1 MGRKKI
7 VAANWKM
14 NLNYAEAM
22 ALADAVAE
30 SIHEDQETNVILA
43 PPFIYLHE
51 IAHQVLRDSAIAVA
65 AQNCSD
71 QRSGAFTGEVAASML
86 SSIGVDYVLIGH
98 SERRN
103 YFHEENLLL
112 AEKVKRALENSLLPV
127 YCCGETN
134 EQRKSNSQFE
144 IVKQQLE
151 PGLFHLTTNQLEEC
165 VIAYEPVWAIGT
177 GVNATAKQAQEMH
190 RFIRESIREKYS
202 AQTAENMSILYGGSV
217 TPANARELFSCPDV
231 DGGLV
236 GGASLK
242 IHEFKLIIEAMEE
255 LVK

>member
-7 VAANWKM
+7 VAGNWKM

-30 SIHEDQETNVILA
+30 ATPEGQKTNVILA

-51 IAHQVLRDSAIAVA
+51 IAHQVLRDSVIAVA
-65 AQNCSD
+65 AQNCSGKNV
-71 QRSGAFTGEVAASML
+71 GAYTGEIAASML
-86 SSIGVDYVLIGH
+86 ASIGIDYVIVGH

-103 YFHEENLLL
+103 YFREENLVL
-112 AEKVKRALENSLLPV
+112 AEKVKRALESSLLPI
-127 YCCGETN
+127 YCCGETLSQRNAN
-134 EQRKSNSQFE
+134 EHLE
-144 IVKQQLE
+144 IVNQQLE
-151 PGLFHLTTNQLEEC
+151 TGLFHLSKNQLEEC

-177 GVNATAKQAQEMH
+177 GINATAAQVQEMH
-190 RFIRESIREKYS
+190 QFARQLIRKKFGD
-202 AQTAENMSILYGGSV
+202 QTASAISILYGGSL
-217 TPANARELFSCPDV
+217 TAENARELFSCNDV

-242 IHEFKLIIEAMEE
+242 INEFTRIVKTMEE
-255 LVK
+255 LA

>member
-7 VAANWKM
+7 IAGNWKM

-30 SIHEDQETNVILA
+30 ATHEDQKTNIILA

-51 IAHQVLRDSAIAVA
+51 IAHQVLRDSVIAVA

-71 QRSGAFTGEVAASML
+71 KNSGAYTGEIATSML
-86 SSIGVDYVLIGH
+86 ASIGVDYVLVGH

-103 YFHEENLLL
+103 YFGEENLVL
-112 AEKVKRALENSLLPV
+112 AEKVKRALENSLLPI
-127 YCCGETN
+127 YCCGETQD
-134 EQRKSNSQFE
+134 QRNANKHLE

-151 PGLFHLTTNQLEEC
+151 TGLFNLSKNQLEEC

-177 GVNATAKQAQEMH
+177 GVNATSAQAQEMH
-190 RFIRESIREKYS
+190 QFIRQIIRERFGE
-202 AQTAENMSILYGGSV
+202 QTASAISILYGGSL
-217 TPANARELFSCPDV
+217 TPENAHEIFSCNDV

-242 IHEFKLIIEAMEE
+242 INEFTRIVKTMEE
-255 LVK
+255 LA